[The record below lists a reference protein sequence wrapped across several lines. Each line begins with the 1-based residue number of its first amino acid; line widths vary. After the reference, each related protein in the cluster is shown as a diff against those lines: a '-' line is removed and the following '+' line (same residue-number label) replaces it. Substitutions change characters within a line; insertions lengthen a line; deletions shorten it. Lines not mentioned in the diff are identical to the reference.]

1 MNIYLIDPLN
11 SPIEVLFDNLN
22 KLFAI
27 PFNNATE
34 LSVMLKKKKQ
44 QSRVLW
50 GQVMLYP

>member
-22 KLFAI
+22 KLFVI

-34 LSVMLKKKKQ
+34 LSVMLKKQ